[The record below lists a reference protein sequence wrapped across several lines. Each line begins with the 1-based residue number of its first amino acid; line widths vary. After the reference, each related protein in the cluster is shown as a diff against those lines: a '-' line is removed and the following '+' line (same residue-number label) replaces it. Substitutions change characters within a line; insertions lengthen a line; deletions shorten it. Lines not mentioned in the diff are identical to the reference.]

1 MGQRNAQNKLSR
13 LVLTGVQNSE
23 RTAPILLLQKI
34 TMREIVHLQTGQCGN
49 QIGAKVDNTLSFSC
63 RNVIY
68 TLQCLYLDG

>member
-1 MGQRNAQNKLSR
+1 
-13 LVLTGVQNSE
+13 
-23 RTAPILLLQKI
+23 
-34 TMREIVHLQTGQCGN
+34 MREIVHLQTGQCGN